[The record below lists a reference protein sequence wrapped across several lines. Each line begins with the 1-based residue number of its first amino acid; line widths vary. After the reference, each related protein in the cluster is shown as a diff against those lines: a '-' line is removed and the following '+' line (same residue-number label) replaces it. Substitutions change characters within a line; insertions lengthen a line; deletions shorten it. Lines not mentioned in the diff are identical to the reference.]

1 MNFDQNE
8 IDLLLLERIQ
18 SGDEHA
24 LASLMRTE
32 FRSIY
37 DYGMRFCNCDSTVR
51 DAIQEVFISLWQ
63 KRSSASSIVSIRYWL
78 LAAVK
83 NQVLKMMR
91 NESRISNLEDSSLEY
106 SFTVDYSIEEKIITK
121 QDYQERSHL
130 LQEVLA
136 QLSVRQKEVIYLR
149 FYQEL
154 DAAEISALMQI
165 SAQSVY
171 NLLHESIQRLR
182 KCWHAGVLLRAV

>member
-32 FRSIY
+32 YRSIY

-63 KRSSASSIVSIRYWL
+63 KRTSLTSILSIRYYL

-83 NQVLKMMR
+83 NQVLKLLQQKKKLTF
-91 NESRISNLEDSSLEY
+91 LEEAHPDY

-121 QDYQERSHL
+121 QDYQERSQL

-171 NLLHESIQRLR
+171 NLLHESIERLR